1 MPVERVHTTP
11 LLHDIW
17 SLRDNLTAYDASYV
31 ALARGLDCP
40 LVTADAGIA
49 AAPGVTVLNV

>member
-1 MPVERVHTTP
+1 MADTTP